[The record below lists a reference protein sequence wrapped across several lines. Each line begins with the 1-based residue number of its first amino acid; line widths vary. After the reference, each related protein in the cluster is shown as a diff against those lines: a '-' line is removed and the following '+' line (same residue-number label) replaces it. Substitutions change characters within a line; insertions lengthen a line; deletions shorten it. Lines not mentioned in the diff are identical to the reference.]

1 MKKHYHIKQN
11 NKTMKP
17 NTVAK
22 RKAKSQNMNRKIK
35 KQGSKISKTRS
46 KNTNTAPL
54 YVTQCYLDEHNFTYV
69 IFTLGYVVTRISSIT
84 RIL

>member
-35 KQGSKISKTRS
+35 KTR
-46 KNTNTAPL
+46 KQN
-54 YVTQCYLDEHNFTYV
+54 
-69 IFTLGYVVTRISSIT
+69 I
-84 RIL
+84 

>member
-1 MKKHYHIKQN
+1 
-11 NKTMKP
+11 MKP

-35 KQGSKISKTRS
+35 KTRS

-54 YVTQCYLDEHNFTYV
+54 YVTHCYLDEHIFTYV

>member
-1 MKKHYHIKQN
+1 MKKHNHIKQN

-35 KQGSKISKTRS
+35 KNKEAKYLKHEAKIQ
-46 KNTNTAPL
+46 
-54 YVTQCYLDEHNFTYV
+54 TQHHYM
-69 IFTLGYVVTRISSIT
+69 
-84 RIL
+84 